1 MSGDTTPLKPVEAGI
16 SVVIPTYNEVENIRP
31 LCERLFKTFKE
42 NTITKTFSDNKKVE
56 LLLVDDESAGSEES
70 VKIVDKLAKEGYP
83 IRIHREFSVYNAYC
97 VILRGC
103 YLRA

>member
-1 MSGDTTPLKPVEAGI
+1 MSIGETQPLKAEAGI

-42 NTITKTFSDNKKVE
+42 NTITKTFSDKKQVE

-70 VKIVDKLAKEGYP
+70 VKIVEKLQKEGYP
-83 IRIHREFSVYNAYC
+83 IRIHREKKKIANLLC
-97 VILRGC
+97 
-103 YLRA
+103 